1 MWYLINTNFTR
12 LYQQQY
18 GLDTGTTGLCYLPLA
33 GGAMVGCVLG
43 GRVSDQNY
51 RRRVAK
57 AKENNQEVYPEMRMG
72 SPLFYGSLFL
82 QLAICIVYGWC
93 LEFNVHYAVGI
104 VMLFFSKIDIMSAFY
119 GNTNMQFTSWLFSN
133 DPQCHHVCLLD

>member
-1 MWYLINTNFTR
+1 MYDLYIESFQDLILISCRFFVWYLINTNFTR

-104 VMLFFSKIDIMSAFY
+104 VMLFFSKI
-119 GNTNMQFTSWLFSN
+119 
-133 DPQCHHVCLLD
+133 